1 MPHEQGRPLALSQ
14 ENRRAGDEC
23 WDLPTNSSKYERAA
37 KGGGRVVWGEVGGCE
52 GRGEGQGLRAAPP
65 ESTPLTAAVQM
76 SPSSSWC

>member
-37 KGGGRVVWGEVGGCE
+37 KGGGSGGLGG
-52 GRGEGQGLRAAPP
+52 GRGP
-65 ESTPLTAAVQM
+65 
-76 SPSSSWC
+76 

>member
-1 MPHEQGRPLALSQ
+1 MQVMSVGICRQIAASMKGLP
-14 ENRRAGDEC
+14 RA
-23 WDLPTNSSKYERAA
+23 
-37 KGGGRVVWGEVGGCE
+37 GGRVVWGEVGGRE